1 MENEQTNRPATQYR
15 LPHGW
20 KINLSDKADLL
31 QNNEGKVAIILKSKN
46 FGDVSPVV
54 FDVLE
59 NRINVQSLPHWV
71 ECVSFTLDKEIEL
84 AFNPFVY
91 EQG

>member
-1 MENEQTNRPATQYR
+1 MENEQKNRPTTQYL

-59 NRINVQSLPHWV
+59 NSIHVQSLPHLV
-71 ECVSFTLDKEIEL
+71 ERVSFTLDKEIEVT
-84 AFNPFVY
+84 FNSFVY

>member
-1 MENEQTNRPATQYR
+1 MTNEQKDRPTTQYL

-20 KINLSDKADLL
+20 TINLSDKADLL
-31 QNNEGKVAIILKSKN
+31 QNNDGKVAIILKSKN

-59 NRINVQSLPHWV
+59 NSIHVQSLPHFA
-71 ECVSFTLDKEIEL
+71 ERGSFTLDKEIEL
-84 AFNPFVY
+84 VFNSFVY